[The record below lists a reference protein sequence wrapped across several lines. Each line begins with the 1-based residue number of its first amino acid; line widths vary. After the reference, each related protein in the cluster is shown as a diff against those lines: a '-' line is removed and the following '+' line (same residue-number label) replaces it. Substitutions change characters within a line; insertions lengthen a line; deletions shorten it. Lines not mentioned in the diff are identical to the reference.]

1 MSVPTK
7 IRASVAGDAAEVKI
21 LMTHP
26 MENGSRKGP
35 DGKII
40 PANFVRNIT
49 VTIGGR
55 TYLDAQWGGGI
66 SRDPYLAFRAKG
78 AKSGESIVVAYEDS
92 NGGKGTAEG
101 KVG

>member
-7 IRASVAGDAAEVKI
+7 IRASASGDSAEVKI

-35 DGKII
+35 DGKTI
-40 PANFVRNIT
+40 PANFIRNIM

-66 SRDPYLAFRAKG
+66 SKDPYLAFRAKG
-78 AKSGESIVVAYEDS
+78 VKSGEGIVVTYEDN
-92 NGGKGTAEG
+92 NGNKGTAEG